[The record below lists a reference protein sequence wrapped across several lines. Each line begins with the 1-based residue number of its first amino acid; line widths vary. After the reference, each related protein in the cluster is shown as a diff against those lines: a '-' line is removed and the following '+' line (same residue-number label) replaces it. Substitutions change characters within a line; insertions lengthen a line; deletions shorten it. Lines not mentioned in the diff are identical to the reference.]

1 MKHTELNQLIKEE
14 IKKVLK
20 EEATFDKIKRLFQR
34 TPIEVKLLNSLDVYE
49 LLNPGDEK
57 FNIVIQA
64 AKQLG
69 MNIDKTKASELI
81 QKKLSMEIEDLE
93 NET

>member
-1 MKHTELNQLIKEE
+1 MKKSELQKIIKEE
-14 IKKVLK
+14 VSRVLK
-20 EEATFDKIKRLFQR
+20 EESIIDKIKHLFQR
-34 TPIEVKLLNSLDVYE
+34 TPVEVKLLNKLDVYD

-57 FNIVIQA
+57 FNIVIKA

-69 MNIDKTKASELI
+69 MNIDKAKASELI

-93 NET
+93 K